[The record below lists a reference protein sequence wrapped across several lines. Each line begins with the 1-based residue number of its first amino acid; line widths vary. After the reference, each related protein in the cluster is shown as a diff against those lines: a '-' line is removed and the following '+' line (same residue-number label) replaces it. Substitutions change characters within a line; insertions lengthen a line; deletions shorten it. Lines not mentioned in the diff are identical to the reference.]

1 MTKPTVVIIAGGAS
15 SRFFP
20 FNFGTFKGAISL
32 MGKPLIVRAL
42 ENLQKHD
49 YQKVV
54 IVVSPQNFQGQG
66 LSGIIDQAGLK
77 LDITFVL
84 QPEAKGMGDALLKAK
99 DHLPTER
106 FVVTSGYHLTLGEQA
121 DKLLALEEQN
131 VFCSAPTDEP
141 WDYGILELKD
151 GKAVGIVEKPAKGK
165 EPSDQKVQ
173 TLYVL
178 SQDFISILSK
188 LPVSEYNFEKAL
200 DALMKKQAV
209 GVVKLNEGLPSLK
222 YAWHL
227 FGFQQEL
234 FSQLNSHTAASA
246 KVAKTAI
253 IDDSQGPVVIEAG
266 AEVGDFAKIV
276 GPCFIGEKALVG
288 DYCFVRG
295 GCSIEAGAMVGSNT
309 EVVRSIILSHSSIH
323 FGYLADSIVGNHVKI
338 GAGLITANKRLD
350 RTNINIDVKGHK
362 IDTGRNRFG
371 VLIGDEANIGIHVST
386 MPGVCIGS
394 QAVVHPGVI
403 IYRNLDHQ
411 QMMRE

>member
-1 MTKPTVVIIAGGAS
+1 MTKPSVVIIAGGAS

-42 ENLQKHD
+42 ENLQKQD

-66 LSGIIDQAGLK
+66 LSGIIDKANLK

-84 QPEAKGMGDALLKAK
+84 QPEAKGMGDALLQARE
-99 DHLPTER
+99 HLPER
-106 FVVTSGYHLTLGEQA
+106 FVVTSGYHLNLGEQA
-121 DKLLALEEQN
+121 DQLLEREEAN
-131 VFCSAPTDEP
+131 VVSSAPTNEP
-141 WDYGILELKD
+141 WDYGILTLKD
-151 GKAVGIVEKPAKGK
+151 NKPVGIIEKPAKGK
-165 EPSDQKVQ
+165 EPSNQKIQ

-178 SQDFISILSK
+178 NQDFINILAK
-188 LPVSEYNFEKAL
+188 LPISEYNFEKAL
-200 DALMKKQAV
+200 DVLMKDQAV
-209 GVVKLNEGLPSLK
+209 GLVELDQGLPTLK

-227 FGFQQEL
+227 FGFQQTL
-234 FSQLNSHTAASA
+234 FSQMKSHTSA
-246 KVAKTAI
+246 EADVAKTAI

-266 AEVGDFAKIV
+266 AQVGDFVKII

-288 DYCFVRG
+288 DYSFIRG
-295 GCSIEAGAMVGSNT
+295 GCSIETGASIGSNT
-309 EVVRSIILSHSSIH
+309 EVVRSIILSHSTIH
-323 FGYLADSIVGNHVKI
+323 FGYLADSIIGNHVKI

-350 RTNINIDVKGHK
+350 RSRINITVKGHK
-362 IDTGRNRFG
+362 ISTSREAFG
-371 VLIGDEANIGIHVST
+371 VMIGDEANLGIRVST

-394 QAVVHPGVI
+394 QAVVHPDVT

-411 QMMRE
+411 QTLRE